1 MLLRRVHVAAAV
13 IFVVAIVVQVFLA
26 GAAIVNLGG
35 SGDFGTHVEFGYTWL
50 GIAAVALLVTAFIAR
65 RPRRELGVVVA
76 IVVLY
81 VIQTALPGFRDSV
94 PALAFLHPVN
104 AMLLFTLAAWYARE
118 AWRGAVG

>member
-50 GIAAVALLVTAFIAR
+50 GIAAVALLVTALIAR